1 MSEFRS
7 KPFQP
12 NKIHNSKPRFL
23 GNYYGRHDGYDGA
36 VFDPNYPCKTITHSI
51 GGVACV
57 IVESNKY
64 KNGSHRTGEEAA
76 KSV

>member
-1 MSEFRS
+1 MRTT
-7 KPFQP
+7 
-12 NKIHNSKPRFL
+12 NSKPRFL

-36 VFDPNYPCKTITHSI
+36 VFDPQYICKTITHSI

-64 KNGSHRTGEEAA
+64 SDENKKICRDSAED
-76 KSV
+76 